1 MEISSSLLN
10 DYRLLSQAVEQSA
23 NSIVITD
30 KHSKILYVNKKFLEI
45 TGYSSEEIIGKN
57 SNVLKSGKQEKEFYK
72 QLWDTIS
79 TGKQWQG
86 EFNNK
91 KKNGDFFWEM
101 ATISPVI
108 DEKGEITNFIAIKE
122 DITKR
127 KEAEEAL
134 EKARLEIMKTYK
146 AKLEFLS
153 VMSHEIRTPLNAI
166 IGVSNLLMYEGVNTE
181 QKENL
186 EVLNFSADNLL
197 HLIDD
202 ILDYSK
208 FESGKLEL
216 ENIPFNLKNSILK
229 IVEVWKPKASEKE
242 LALITSF
249 EGLDNVSV
257 LGDPNR
263 LTQVLNNL
271 ISNAIKF
278 TEKGE
283 ITVGYKAKQ
292 TGNNEVSIDLFVR
305 DTGIGIKKEKQKEL
319 FNPFSQGGI
328 DIARKFG
335 GSGLGLAIVK
345 KIVELHKG
353 SIEIQS
359 EVGIGTTIVISFSRK
374 VSIENAYDLFEK
386 KEAAEVNLFGLN
398 VLLIEDNLMN
408 IMLARKWL
416 KKWGATVR
424 IAETGQIAVDLL
436 DKMVFDV
443 SLVDLNMPD
452 TDGFKLSQHTRG
464 LQNSN
469 KNVPMIALTASID
482 QGLREKVISFGMND
496 LVVKPFSPQKLLSAI
511 YSQCELKIK
520 ENLEKGDLIHEDE
533 LLPDFSDVK
542 KQEREDK
549 DAIKLILEKW
559 PTTPKSKFNSE
570 EVAIIKDFLL
580 KNNMNEEH
588 SIFSEWVRLSESIKD
603 NSGDIFLSS
612 LKKENLESILKVM
625 KQKYWNV
632 VMRG

>member
-1 MEISSSLLN
+1 MDIPSSLLN
-10 DYRLLSQAVEQSA
+10 DYRLLFQAVEQSA

-30 KHSKILYVNKKFLEI
+30 KLSKILFVNKKFLEI
-45 TGYSSEEIIGKN
+45 TGYSSEEVIGKN
-57 SNVLKSGKQEKEFYK
+57 SNTLKSGKQDKVFYK
-72 QLWDTIS
+72 ELWDTIS
-79 TGKQWQG
+79 AGKQWQG
-86 EFNNK
+86 EFHNK
-91 KKNGDFFWEM
+91 KKDGDFFWEY

-108 DEKGEITNFIAIKE
+108 NEKGEITNYIAIKE

-134 EKARLEIMKTYK
+134 EMARQEIMKTYK

-166 IGVSNLLMYEGVNTE
+166 IGVSNLLMYEGVNSE

-186 EVLNFSADNLL
+186 EVLNFSTDNLL

-216 ENIPFNLKNSILK
+216 ENIPFSLKNSILK

-242 LALITSF
+242 LALLTSF
-249 EGLDNVSV
+249 EGLENVNI

-263 LTQVLNNL
+263 LAQVLNNL

-278 TEKGE
+278 TERGE
-283 ITVGYKAKQ
+283 ITIGYNAKKI
-292 TGNNEVSIDLFVR
+292 GVNEAAIDLYVK
-305 DTGIGIKKEKQKEL
+305 DSGVGIKKEKQNEL
-319 FNPFSQGGI
+319 FNPFSQGGV

-345 KIVELHKG
+345 KIVDLHKG
-353 SIEIQS
+353 KIEVQS
-359 EVGIGTTIVISFSRK
+359 EVGIGTKIIVSFIRK
-374 VSIENAYDLFEK
+374 LSIENAYDIFEK
-386 KEAAEVNLFGLN
+386 KETAEVSLIGLK

-416 KKWGATVR
+416 KKWGANVR
-424 IAETGQIAVDLL
+424 IAETDEIAMNLIDNVP
-436 DKMVFDV
+436 FDV
-443 SLVDLNMPD
+443 ALVDLNMPD
-452 TDGFKLSQHTRG
+452 SDGYKLAQYTR
-464 LQNSN
+464 NKENKN
-469 KNVPMIALTASID
+469 KNVPMIALTASVD
-482 QGLREKVISFGMND
+482 QGLREKVIASGMND
-496 LVVKPFSPQKLLSAI
+496 LVIKPFNPQKLLNAI
-511 YSQCELKIK
+511 YTQCEYLIK
-520 ENLEKGDLIHEDE
+520 ENIEREDE
-533 LLPDFSDVK
+533 IIEEELMVDISDGK
-542 KQEREDK
+542 KQERDDK

-588 SIFSEWVRLSESIKD
+588 SIFTEWVRLSESIKD

-612 LKKENLESILKVM
+612 LKKENLDSILKVM
-625 KQKYWNV
+625 KQKYWSV